1 MRSTNGIGGRR
12 RDSCE
17 AVIGSGAGARHDSAD
32 RDAIAD
38 KDPSECALPPIRACW
53 CTYLGN
59 WVATKRTWGP
69 SMDAEEADS
78 IREGLLRVC
87 GRYPRPA
94 SPLLGWKTGSARSA
108 PPALRPGT
116 PICDQ
121 GSTSSSR
128 DLLAAVMA
136 SLEVATL

>member
-1 MRSTNGIGGRR
+1 MEFTNSLSEHHHLISAWKSTYRSRR
-12 RDSCE
+12 
-17 AVIGSGAGARHDSAD
+17 
-32 RDAIAD
+32 D
-38 KDPSECALPPIRACW
+38 KDPTECALPPIRACW

-94 SPLLGWKTGSARSA
+94 SPFLGWKTGSARLA
-108 PPALRPGT
+108 PPALRPGA
-116 PICDQ
+116 PICE
-121 GSTSSSR
+121 GWLLSSSC
-128 DLLAAVMA
+128 DLRVAVMA
-136 SLEVATL
+136 SLEITTL